1 MTDALNDIDWPAVA
15 GKAGMAI
22 AILVVTWILAKIVAW
37 AFGKLTSRV
46 PVLKKAGSDGESL
59 GASLGKIGS
68 LLVWLFGLVA
78 LLQVFELDQVLAPI
92 QTLLTGIMAYLPNII
107 GAAFVFFVGALLAK
121 IVRQLIESALG
132 AVPFQ
137 RWFSSASNA
146 ADKATGTAA
155 RQVPAAS
162 PAAGST
168 PAVGAPATSS
178 SSTLVASLPRTI
190 ATIVYAL
197 IMIVVTIAALQILKI
212 QSISAPAEK
221 MLTAIFDAIPALI
234 AAAIMLGI
242 GVLIA
247 RFAGDLLRQVLD
259 GIGVDKALREV
270 DVLPADKSATP
281 ALAKVA
287 QVAIVLFFAVMAAQ
301 ALGFPQIT
309 TFLSEVLELGGRVLF
324 GGAIIAAGFFIST
337 LLAKLASGTGALII
351 RYATLILFVAM
362 GLKYMGIA
370 DSIIE
375 LAFGALVVGGAA
387 AAALAFGLG
396 GRDAAAR
403 KLGELS
409 AGSPGASTPTRQ
421 DGPPTV

>member
-1 MTDALNDIDWPAVA
+1 MNLD
-15 GKAGMAI
+15 
-22 AILVVTWILAKIVAW
+22 
-37 AFGKLTSRV
+37 
-46 PVLKKAGSDGESL
+46 
-59 GASLGKIGS
+59 LGKIGS

-78 LLQVFELDQVLAPI
+78 LLQVFELDQVLTPI
-92 QTLLTGIMAYLPNII
+92 QTLLTGIMAFLPNII

-137 RWFSSASNA
+137 RWFSSASTA

-168 PAVGAPATSS
+168 PAVGAPASTSSTS
-178 SSTLVASLPRTI
+178 SSTLVSGLPRTI
-190 ATIVYAL
+190 ATVVYAL
-197 IMIVVTIAALQILKI
+197 IMIVVAIAALQILKI
-212 QSISAPAEK
+212 ESISAPAEK

-287 QVAIVLFFAVMAAQ
+287 QVAIVLFFAVMAAR

-409 AGSPGASTPTRQ
+409 SGSAGASAPTRQ
-421 DGPPTV
+421 DGPTTV